1 MKIFKSGMKVLGI
14 IALICVLT
22 LSFSPSKAFAQSLRT
37 LEVTGKALLVDDEI
51 IGEERCDY
59 AIDES
64 IDLTAG
70 QSGTLLNFKEC
81 CGDEVRAELLLEASL
96 EDDIFNVSGTAK
108 LFEGTSC
115 NTKDLEDEEGISEL
129 VTDQRVVEL
138 EINLL
143 NRGGGDTAC
152 LLYTSDAADE

>member
-22 LSFSPSKAFAQSLRT
+22 LSFSPSKAFAQPSMRT

-51 IGEERCDY
+51 IGEERCNY

-143 NRGGGDTAC
+143 NRGGGDTADFD
-152 LLYTSDAADE
+152 LVLNSR

>member
-1 MKIFKSGMKVLGI
+1 MKVLGI

-22 LSFSPSKAFAQSLRT
+22 LSFSPSKAFAQPSMRT

-81 CGDEVRAELLLEASL
+81 CGNEVRAELLLEASL

-115 NTKDLEDEEGISEL
+115 NTNDLEDEVGISEL
-129 VTDQRVVEL
+129 VTDQRDVRL
-138 EINLL
+138 AINLL
-143 NRGGGDTAC
+143 NRGGGDTADFD
-152 LLYTSDAADE
+152 LTLVSK